1 MPLQKKSNDTIYQG
15 REAYVKIDARALHET
30 GEVKIIGEPIEA
42 EQVVKKVP
50 RNGFEITYLA
60 YFCDLFDKLGGKKY
74 IVFKYIIE
82 NKNSENQLIIT
93 SRELAEKCNVG
104 INTVTDTLK
113 LLKTANLISTRTG
126 AIMLLPKLAH
136 RGSDKKEAYLMQKFE
151 AFDNNKSDDIEG
163 QMDITDLEIL

>member
-1 MPLQKKSNDTIYQG
+1 MKQEKL
-15 REAYVKIDARALHET
+15 
-30 GEVKIIGEPIEA
+30 GEPIEA

-163 QMDITDLEIL
+163 QMDITDLEIM